1 MLGKLPEI
9 TQRDLFRPMLK
20 DFIDPQHDL
29 VLLADKIDW
38 QYFEDE
44 FKQYFCENSGSPSV
58 PIRVTVGCLML
69 KQLYS
74 PGDETLP
81 IRWTMDVYF
90 QYFCGMTFFEH
101 HFPFQPSV
109 FSHFRK
115 RIGELGF
122 EKIFAYSV
130 KFHGKDVA
138 KQAKFVL
145 SDTTV
150 QENNTTFPTDAKL
163 CKKVIDK
170 CNKIAEKEGI
180 KQRQKHKKE
189 SKQLVRDTYNGK
201 HPKRAKAA
209 RRAKKRLK
217 TIANKQLRELDRKMT
232 ESQKYNKYRNITN

>member
-1 MLGKLPEI
+1 MLGELPEI

-20 DFIDPQHDL
+20 DFIDPSHEL

-44 FKQYFCENSGSPSV
+44 FRQYYCENNGSPSV
-58 PIRVTVGCLML
+58 PIRVMVGCLML

-74 PGDETLP
+74 LGDETLP
-81 IRWTMDVYF
+81 KYWIRDNYF

-101 HFPFQPSV
+101 KFPFNPSD

-115 RIGELGF
+115 RIGESGF

-150 QENNTTFPTDAKL
+150 QENRTFK
-163 CKKVIDK
+163 
-170 CNKIAEKEGI
+170 
-180 KQRQKHKKE
+180 
-189 SKQLVRDTYNGK
+189 S
-201 HPKRAKAA
+201 
-209 RRAKKRLK
+209 
-217 TIANKQLRELDRKMT
+217 
-232 ESQKYNKYRNITN
+232 